1 MARLLIIDDEE
12 SLCQVL
18 EIAFGKRGH
27 MVDTATTGQAAKEK
41 IDSQPYDIILADI
54 RLPDVTG
61 LELLEHARAAK
72 IRTPF
77 ILITAV
83 PTMSTAIQA
92 VNLGAYRYV
101 IKTDSLVEELCSVV
115 ERALGELALREEN
128 LGLHLAP
135 IAGSITGIA
144 ATGQEEIQIP
154 AEGFDFEGHVARVEK
169 QYLQAA
175 LRAAGGVGSQAAALL
190 KMSQQ
195 SFRRY
200 AKKYKI

>member
-1 MARLLIIDDEE
+1 MARLLIVDDEE
-12 SLCQVL
+12 SLCRLLAVV
-18 EIAFGKRGH
+18 FGKRGH
-27 MVDTATTGQAAKEK
+27 VVDTATTGQAAKEK

-54 RLPDVTG
+54 RLPDATG

-115 ERALGELALREEN
+115 EGALKEQVLR
-128 LGLHLAP
+128 
-135 IAGSITGIA
+135 
-144 ATGQEEIQIP
+144 Q
-154 AEGFDFEGHVARVEK
+154 
-169 QYLQAA
+169 
-175 LRAAGGVGSQAAALL
+175 
-190 KMSQQ
+190 
-195 SFRRY
+195 
-200 AKKYKI
+200 